1 VRVLLEGLEGPKGL
15 DVIEASRWGGLA
27 GKRAGRRSVAPRNN
41 RPMPRPHRVT
51 HFKRL
56 RRILSARPRLWSSV
70 AVGALLYALLPA
82 ALAQAG
88 SRALLAWNAGALL
101 YLGLAAHM
109 LLQSDTE
116 AMQRRAQQQSEG
128 RAAMLVMVVV
138 AAVAVLLAVGSQL
151 IVVKALP
158 GSERAP
164 HLALAALTVLT
175 SWLFTQTL
183 LAFNYAHDFYRARD
197 QGQPD
202 PLTFPG
208 TVEPSYGDFFYFA
221 CVIGTSGQTADV
233 VFNGAALRPVGTL
246 HCILAFFF
254 NTTVL
259 ALTVNIAAGLF

>member
-1 VRVLLEGLEGPKGL
+1 MAQG
-15 DVIEASRWGGLA
+15 
-27 GKRAGRRSVAPRNN
+27 RNN
-41 RPMPRPHRVT
+41 RYMPHAHRAN
-51 HFKRL
+51 HIKRFSRL
-56 RRILSARPRLWSSV
+56 LTTQPRLWSSV
-70 AVGALLYALLPA
+70 TVGVLVYLLLPA

-101 YLGLAAHM
+101 YLGLALHM
-109 LLQSDTE
+109 LLQSETE
-116 AMQRRAQQQSEG
+116 DMQRRAQQQNEG
-128 RAAMLVMVVV
+128 RVLMLVMVVL
-138 AAVAVLLAVGSQL
+138 AAVAVLLAVGSQVSA
-151 IVVKALP
+151 IKNLP
-158 GSERAP
+158 GTARAP

-183 LAFNYAHDFYRARD
+183 LAFRYAHDFYRARD

-233 VFNGAALRPVGTL
+233 AFNGAALRPEGTL

-259 ALTVNIAAGLF
+259 ALTVNTAAGLF

>member
-1 VRVLLEGLEGPKGL
+1 MPQPPSSAHPVR
-15 DVIEASRWGGLA
+15 
-27 GKRAGRRSVAPRNN
+27 
-41 RPMPRPHRVT
+41 RVVT
-51 HFKRL
+51 RL
-56 RRILSARPRLWSSV
+56 QRLTRIFSTRPRLWMSA
-70 AVGALLYALLPA
+70 AVGLLLYAVMPA
-82 ALAQAG
+82 PLAQAG

-101 YLGLAAHM
+101 YLGLGLHM
-109 LLQSDTE
+109 LLQSDHR
-116 AMQRRAQQQSEG
+116 AMQRRAQQQSESQL
-128 RAAMLVMVVV
+128 AVMVMVVV

-151 IVVKALP
+151 TVVKSLP
-158 GSERAP
+158 GSARTP

-197 QGQPD
+197 QGRPD
-202 PLTFPG
+202 PLIFPG
-208 TVEPSYGDFFYFA
+208 TSEPRYGDFFYFA

-233 VFNGAALRPVGTL
+233 VFNGSALRPMGTL

>member
-1 VRVLLEGLEGPKGL
+1 M
-15 DVIEASRWGGLA
+15 S
-27 GKRAGRRSVAPRNN
+27 
-41 RPMPRPHRVT
+41 RPHTLTRIQ
-51 HFKRL
+51 RY
-56 RRILSARPRLWSSV
+56 RRILSARPRLWLSA
-70 AVGALLYALLPA
+70 AVGLLLYALLPA
-82 ALAQAG
+82 PLAQAG
-88 SRALLAWNAGALL
+88 SRALLAWNAGALF
-101 YLGLAAHM
+101 YLALALHM
-109 LLQSDTE
+109 LLQSDTA

-128 RAAMLVMVVV
+128 RVAMLAMVVV

-151 IVVKALP
+151 IAVKSLP
-158 GSERAP
+158 GSAKTP

-183 LAFNYAHDFYRARD
+183 LALNYAHDFYTARALGR
-197 QGQPD
+197 PD

-208 TVEPSYGDFFYFA
+208 TIEPSYGDFFYFA

-233 VFNGAALRPVGTL
+233 AFNGTALRPVGTL

>member
-1 VRVLLEGLEGPKGL
+1 VLT
-15 DVIEASRWGGLA
+15 GGDA
-27 GKRAGRRSVAPRNN
+27 RNN
-41 RPMPRPHRVT
+41 QAMTHSHRAT
-51 HFKRL
+51 HVKRFSRL
-56 RRILSARPRLWSSV
+56 LTAQPRLWSSA
-70 AVGALLYALLPA
+70 AVGVLVYLLLPA
-82 ALAQAG
+82 TLAQAG

-101 YLGLAAHM
+101 YLGLALHM

-128 RAAMLVMVVV
+128 RVIMLVMVVA
-138 AAVAVLLAVGSQL
+138 AAVAVLLAVGSQVTA
-151 IVVKALP
+151 IKNLP
-158 GSERAP
+158 GAARAP

-183 LAFNYAHDFYRARD
+183 LAFKYAHDFYRTRD
-197 QGQPD
+197 KGQPD

-208 TVEPSYGDFFYFA
+208 TVEPSYADFFYFA

-233 VFNGAALRPVGTL
+233 AFNGTALRPEGTL

-259 ALTVNIAAGLF
+259 ALTVNTAAGLF

>member
-1 VRVLLEGLEGPKGL
+1 M
-15 DVIEASRWGGLA
+15 S
-27 GKRAGRRSVAPRNN
+27 
-41 RPMPRPHRVT
+41 RPHRVPHIT
-51 HFKRL
+51 RVIRVL
-56 RRILSARPRLWSSV
+56 VARPRLWSSV
-70 AVGALLYALLPA
+70 AVGMLFYALLPA

-88 SRALLAWNAGALL
+88 SRVLLAWNAGALL
-101 YLGLAAHM
+101 YLGLSLHM

-116 AMQRRAQQQSEG
+116 DMQRRARQQSEG
-128 RAAMLVMVVV
+128 RVAMLVMVVL
-138 AAVAVLLAVGSQL
+138 ASVAVVLAVGSQL
-151 IVVKALP
+151 VVIKAMP
-158 GSERAP
+158 GSARAP

-197 QGQPD
+197 RAQPD

-208 TVEPSYGDFFYFA
+208 TTEPSYGDFFYFA

-259 ALTVNIAAGLF
+259 ALTINIAASLF